1 MHDYLE
7 TNHPPR
13 NRGERKHTGTHF
25 PALGADLV
33 REDQAGLHA
42 DCGHLT
48 GQAIRIYSTDGS
60 RTLCLDCWRSQRR
73 FSASIRRYSYAG
85 IAVRRSDMNEP
96 ASERFS
102 ADTATSA
109 TVVPQVKA
117 YEDRTR
123 AYLNA
128 GAMQSR
134 SVRHKPIWADAPAKQ
149 TKVLLYSHDTYGL
162 GHLRRNL
169 AIAEQLLK
177 HTSPFSVL
185 LLTGSPVITT
195 WPLPVGL
202 KVQSLPPVVKV
213 AAEKYAS
220 RDNDEIF
227 PMVKGYR
234 EALIMKS
241 VIHYRPDVILIDHA
255 PAGMNGELL
264 AALSLV
270 RREMPDTRIVLG
282 LRDIIDDPKVVR
294 ALWKEQEIYALLDRV
309 YHNVLVYSSRSLF
322 DVVREYHLPERIAA
336 KICYCGY
343 ITRDSRSAEPAPSA
357 AHAHPPTLQAK
368 QPIILVTAG
377 GGGDGHFMMD
387 AYVRALDQMPDG
399 FAQSIV
405 VTGPL
410 MPTHERETLERAVA
424 QRSDVKII
432 ACATDMIDL
441 MQHADLIIAMGGYNT
456 SAEILATGKPA
467 IVVPRA
473 APRAEQRMRAELLAK
488 LGLLWAVQ
496 PDQDLTAHLSALI
509 PSILSGTLPPRQTG
523 GAVDLGGAHRVC
535 AVLEQ
540 LTGTRLDARESL
552 S

>member
-1 MHDYLE
+1 MHDYLD
-7 TNHPPR
+7 TDHHPR
-13 NRGERKHTGTHF
+13 NRGERKHTGTHL
-25 PALGADLV
+25 PAALGAGPL
-33 REDQAGLHA
+33 REDQFGLHA

-73 FSASIRRYSYAG
+73 FSASIRRYSHAG
-85 IAVRRSDMNEP
+85 IAVRRADMNEHV
-96 ASERFS
+96 SGRVS
-102 ADTATSA
+102 AHSA
-109 TVVPQVKA
+109 TPATALHQV
-117 YEDRTR
+117 
-123 AYLNA
+123 NA
-128 GAMQSR
+128 GAMQPR
-134 SVRHKPIWADAPAKQ
+134 SARHQPIWTDAPAKQ
-149 TKVLLYSHDTYGL
+149 PKVLLYSHDTYGL

-169 AIAEQLLK
+169 AIAEQLLE
-177 HTSPFSVL
+177 HASPFSVL

-202 KVQSLPPVVKV
+202 KVQSLPPVIKV

-270 RREMPDTRIVLG
+270 RREMPDTRVVLG
-282 LRDIIDDPKVVR
+282 LRDIIDEPKVVR
-294 ALWKEQEIYALLDRV
+294 ALWEEQEIYALLDRA
-309 YHNVLVYSSRSLF
+309 YHNVLVYGSRNLF

-336 KICYCGY
+336 KISYCGY
-343 ITRDSRSAEPAPSA
+343 ITRDSRSAETKPRA
-357 AHAHPPTLQAK
+357 ADAHPPTLPAK

-387 AYVRALDQMPDG
+387 AYVRALDQMPNG

-410 MPTHERETLERAVA
+410 MPTHERETLERAVVH
-424 QRSDVKII
+424 RSDVRII
-432 ACATDMIDL
+432 PCATDMIDL
-441 MQHADLIIAMGGYNT
+441 MQRADLIIAMGGYNT

-496 PDQDLTAHLSALI
+496 PDQDLAAQLSALI
-509 PSILSGTLPPRQTG
+509 PSILSGTRPRRQTG
-523 GAVDLGGAHRVC
+523 AAVDLGGAHRVC

-540 LTGTRLDARESL
+540 LIDTRLPARESL